1 MDEVDGKEL
10 TVFDRL
16 GDRPPMAEQIDWTLI
31 RLDKEAETISLSFCS
46 PEIFTNPAGN
56 VHGGFVATMLDE
68 CMGSAIV
75 GLSDAQ
81 YLPVT
86 VSLSTD
92 FIRPVPIGKVFGE
105 GRVTSKS
112 DKSAFLEAK
121 ITDSEG
127 TILARATGF
136 YRIYPFQ
143 AMVKRNHD

>member
-1 MDEVDGKEL
+1 
-10 TVFDRL
+10 
-16 GDRPPMAEQIDWTLI
+16 
-31 RLDKEAETISLSFCS
+31 
-46 PEIFTNPAGN
+46 
-56 VHGGFVATMLDE
+56 
-68 CMGSAIV
+68 MGSVIV